1 MSKLLLSQ
9 KKKMR
14 QKQRKAEARAKKE
27 EESKNEETKTSN
39 ASKFGKEQVK
49 AVDPDPNGEKLLQF
63 SLISILDLEDF
74 ALCIQCPSDVTQK
87 GRSAEAQVGFERL
100 LGGLH
105 AYQECN
111 R

>member
-49 AVDPDPNGEKLLQF
+49 AVDPDPNGEKLLQ
-63 SLISILDLEDF
+63 
-74 ALCIQCPSDVTQK
+74 K